1 MAHLG
6 RWVGLLCVCAVIAVG
21 VARFIEVRMT
31 ELVLGQ
37 VMARA
42 DDEVELGLLPRVTPA
57 DFEPPFTPAKL
68 DDLSARLEPVLE
80 RVREQGSG
88 IIRVNLFAPDGTLLY
103 SDMASLR
110 GLSVS
115 PLSDDLLGAALGGS
129 ASAEITGLS
138 GLENSDLAPRYGSA
152 LEAYVPCVLDGR
164 VVGVYEF
171 YTDLD
176 AIRPIHAIVW
186 SSTGLGFGLLL
197 LGMVLFDRVRGRRLR
212 VTHALQ
218 VRAHRPALALAMG
231 AVPLRAE
238 AGVSALMVSGEATT
252 ECWLTRREVE
262 VLRLL
267 ATDRTYREIG
277 RELYL
282 SAETVRSHVKHI
294 LRKLE
299 VRDRSQAVAAAMRAG
314 ILPS

>member
-1 MAHLG
+1 
-6 RWVGLLCVCAVIAVG
+6 VCAVIAVG

-176 AIRPIHAIVW
+176 AIRPIRAIVW
-186 SSTGLGFGLLL
+186 TSTGLGFALLLVLAGLLFARAGGRPRDSAAAPRASPFPL
-197 LGMVLFDRVRGRRLR
+197 LTG
-212 VTHALQ
+212 
-218 VRAHRPALALAMG
+218 P
-231 AVPLRAE
+231 
-238 AGVSALMVSGEATT
+238 GVSGLMVNGQMAA
-252 ECWLTRREVE
+252 ECWLTRREIE
-262 VLRLL
+262 ILRLL
-267 ATDRTYREIG
+267 ATGRTYREIA
-277 RELYL
+277 RELDL

-299 VRDRSQAVAAAMRAG
+299 VPNRSQAVAAAVRAG
-314 ILPS
+314 ILPG